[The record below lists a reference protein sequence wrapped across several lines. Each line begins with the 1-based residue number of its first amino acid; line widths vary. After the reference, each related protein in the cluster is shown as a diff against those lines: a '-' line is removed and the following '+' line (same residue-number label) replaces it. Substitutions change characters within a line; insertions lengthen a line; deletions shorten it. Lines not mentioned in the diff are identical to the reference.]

1 MRKIFVMLVGLL
13 ASTSV
18 LADEPLFDIKLGVT
32 ETVVVKGNNYISFNP
47 LSDLI
52 FKNMIVNDG
61 NCLIGYG
68 NGAMAPEYAIL
79 WQNTKM
85 GAVHKL
91 AKGESGSVYTTCEI
105 AQINKIEIMTDKGMQ
120 TVRYDLDIE
129 PVITVT
135 QESET
140 KVEDEKKSDP
150 NSLDQL
156 YKVSNYT
163 CYQTKDEIDEI
174 VELCTFLPANNI
186 SEFTLPHGLSI
197 SKSKILFTEYAKEVA
212 RWARYIEVLETYPAE
227 KPKFKKKQLPSYPI
241 PGAGSIKSGRDP
253 VRELASAENSLET
266 AIKSYE
272 SDLEKLVDLKNRIP
286 YLENKILNDKKL
298 LAKINSLDKEAL
310 KNFPQSAQEVK
321 LRMESSLWDLEI
333 ATRKPISEVEKELG
347 ERKLKVQKE
356 QEKVIHLRD
365 EVKEYLQANPS
376 EAQ

>member
-1 MRKIFVMLVGLL
+1 MRKHNIMRKIFVMLVGLL

-140 KVEDEKKSDP
+140 KVEDEKNP
-150 NSLDQL
+150 
-156 YKVSNYT
+156 
-163 CYQTKDEIDEI
+163 
-174 VELCTFLPANNI
+174 
-186 SEFTLPHGLSI
+186 
-197 SKSKILFTEYAKEVA
+197 IL
-212 RWARYIEVLETYPAE
+212 
-227 KPKFKKKQLPSYPI
+227 I
-241 PGAGSIKSGRDP
+241 P
-253 VRELASAENSLET
+253 
-266 AIKSYE
+266 
-272 SDLEKLVDLKNRIP
+272 
-286 YLENKILNDKKL
+286 
-298 LAKINSLDKEAL
+298 
-310 KNFPQSAQEVK
+310 
-321 LRMESSLWDLEI
+321 
-333 ATRKPISEVEKELG
+333 
-347 ERKLKVQKE
+347 
-356 QEKVIHLRD
+356 
-365 EVKEYLQANPS
+365 
-376 EAQ
+376 